1 MEKRKFPI
9 RFQVSVFESQLLFHC
24 IKWANRFSSLVFRAQ
39 KLTDNI
45 VRKCHKCDVYFIKS
59 NGCNKLVCRCGAT
72 QCYCCRAVDVD
83 YNHYCNCSTSKTK
96 NCCNKCDLFD
106 DVKAKE
112 RRARDELLKSAKKKF
127 ETSPISDMKMSS
139 TPKRH
144 SKNEKKSKNIEEI

>member
-1 MEKRKFPI
+1 MENI
-9 RFQVSVFESQLLFHC
+9 DLLTSLNGLQLNFNFLF
-24 IKWANRFSSLVFRAQ
+24 FRAQ

-83 YNHYCNCSTSKTK
+83 YNHYCNCSTSKSK

-112 RRARDELLKSAKKKF
+112 RKVRDEILKSAKKKF
-127 ETSPISDMKMSS
+127 ETSTGSPDMKIS
-139 TPKRH
+139 TPPKRH
-144 SKNEKKSKNIEEI
+144 IKIEKKSKTMEEIWR